1 MIKKLARLPLAGILC
16 ALALSLAL
24 TACGGQ
30 DAPAEEEPV
39 AETEATEAEA
49 AWEDPNCV
57 DANGNPTVYACV
69 ELDGEDLVSLLESE
83 GYSWS
88 SYDECFL
95 RDSDRA
101 ALGVMDAN
109 PNQNLLDED
118 EIAALPKGGGDEAL
132 YVVNSLGGYDSLAE
146 ALDGGL
152 GMELADESYHSA
164 DDLVFAL
171 VQNSEGQQYLLFGS
185 VHVDGSGEPDGTMDL
200 CLLNDQGVADGMFET
215 LTGLGGYGSV
225 ADVWSAY
232 SSGEIVIG

>member
-1 MIKKLARLPLAGILC
+1 MIKKLLRIPLLGMLC
-16 ALALSLAL
+16 VVALSLAL

-39 AETEATEAEA
+39 AETEAVEAEA
-49 AWEDPNCV
+49 AWEDPDCV

-101 ALGVMDAN
+101 ALGVMDAD
-109 PNQNLLDED
+109 QNLLGED
-118 EIAALPKGGGDEAL
+118 EIAALPKGGGSEGL
-132 YVVNSLGGYDSLAE
+132 YLINSLGGYDTLAE

-200 CLLNDQGVADGMFET
+200 SLLNDQAVAAGMFET

-232 SSGEIVIG
+232 TSGEIVIG